1 MNSSSPGLDHQ
12 SDSGYEDAQLTFATY
27 TWPVIMLMSL
37 SLISEIGLLIRQF
50 CLELSSARAVMIV
63 SVGGQPG
70 S

>member
-37 SLISEIGLLIRQF
+37 SLIYEIGLLIRQF
-50 CLELSSARAVMIV
+50 CLELSSA
-63 SVGGQPG
+63 
-70 S
+70 

>member
-1 MNSSSPGLDHQ
+1 MELKERLLMNSSSPGLDHQ

-50 CLELSSARAVMIV
+50 CLELSSA
-63 SVGGQPG
+63 
-70 S
+70 